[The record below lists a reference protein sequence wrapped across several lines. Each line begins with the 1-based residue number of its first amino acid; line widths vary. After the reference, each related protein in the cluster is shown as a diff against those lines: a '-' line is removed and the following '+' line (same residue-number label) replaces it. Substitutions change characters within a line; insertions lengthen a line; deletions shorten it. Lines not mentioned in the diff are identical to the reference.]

1 MKQLWMA
8 VLLVGLYGCASAI
21 SSGYGQGGQDASGR
35 SYEAARMD
43 NLISAAVTELLVQD
57 PAVRA
62 MDIDVS
68 TVDGVV
74 TLTGSV
80 DNKAMAT
87 RASQLTA
94 RVNGVAQVV
103 NNLRIINP

>member
-35 SYEAARMD
+35 SYAAARAD

-87 RASQLTA
+87 RASQLAA
-94 RVNGVAQVV
+94 RVDGVAQVV
-103 NNLRIINP
+103 NNLRILNP